1 MKFVY
6 ISIVDADT
14 AAEAEQKAA
23 DKSVAWVKTGQIEG
37 DATPER
43 VTDTI
48 NAIALRYKQEKK

>member
-1 MKFVY
+1 MKFVT

-14 AAEAEQKAA
+14 AAEAEQKAV
-23 DKSVAWVKTGQIEG
+23 DKSVAWTKSGQIDG

-48 NAIALRYKQEKK
+48 NAIALRYKQEKT